1 VTAAGTETLNYQW
14 QVDGFDLPG
23 ETGSTLTLNDVQ
35 DNDEGDYTVV
45 IYNNAGTNTSEPAT
59 LTLAYPPVIATQ
71 PANVTV
77 LPGQAALFSVGV
89 DGQAPFSYQWS
100 LNGTTI
106 AGATNKFYALQHAT
120 NGVNSGDYQV
130 VVTNSIGSAT
140 SRVATLTVMMP
151 PAITLQPTNTCAQVG
166 QTACFAV
173 AATGNSLSYQWHL
186 NNTNLPGAIGPVL
199 TLNEVTTNNMGVYS
213 VTVNSPGGSV
223 TSSNATLAAYFAII
237 TMVSHTSNEFTLS
250 LSGVPNEKYSIQ
262 GSSNFVDWVDLTTN
276 TPPVTFTDTNHL
288 NYRFYRGRLLP

>member
-1 VTAAGTETLNYQW
+1 
-14 QVDGFDLPG
+14 
-23 ETGSTLTLNDVQ
+23 
-35 DNDEGDYTVV
+35 
-45 IYNNAGTNTSEPAT
+45 
-59 LTLAYPPVIATQ
+59 
-71 PANVTV
+71 
-77 LPGQAALFSVGV
+77 
-89 DGQAPFSYQWS
+89 
-100 LNGTTI
+100 
-106 AGATNKFYALQHAT
+106 
-120 NGVNSGDYQV
+120 
-130 VVTNSIGSAT
+130 
-140 SRVATLTVMMP
+140 
-151 PAITLQPTNTCAQVG
+151 
-166 QTACFAV
+166 V